1 MRKKL
6 INYINKYLK
15 NKSVSDIINN
25 KKGIEKVNRK
35 GEKNMTKTFDYKS
48 SFIKFEDD
56 KKGIKAIIVS
66 PQNKTE
72 IEFFKTV
79 EDAKDWAVSRA
90 ECFDRLPYSFR
101 Y

>member
-1 MRKKL
+1 MKK
-6 INYINKYLK
+6 
-15 NKSVSDIINN
+15 S
-25 KKGIEKVNRK
+25 IEKV
-35 GEKNMTKTFDYKS
+35 KNMTKTFDYKS

-56 KKGIKAIIVS
+56 KKGIKTTILS
-66 PQNKTE
+66 PQDKRE

-90 ECFDRLPYSFR
+90 EYFDRLPYSFR